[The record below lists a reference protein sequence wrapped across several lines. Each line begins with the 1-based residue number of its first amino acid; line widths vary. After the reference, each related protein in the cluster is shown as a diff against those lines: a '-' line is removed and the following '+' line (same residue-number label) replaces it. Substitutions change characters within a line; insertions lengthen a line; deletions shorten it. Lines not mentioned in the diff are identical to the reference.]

1 MNTRSRLLF
10 GLVAVLML
18 AAWVTPTDPS
28 DVKSDVPALFAFHDV
43 IYPLWHNAWPNKD
56 LALMKELSPQIRAHL
71 TELEKA
77 KLPGIL
83 RDKQAK
89 WDAGVQAMAA
99 AVAKYEQAV
108 AGGELQPCLDA
119 AEELHARY
127 EGLVRMVRPVMK
139 ELDAYHQVLYQVYHY
154 QWPAKDLAALR
165 ASGAELAKAC
175 EVLQTA
181 AVPKRFE
188 AKTEAL
194 KEAFQVLGAATAE
207 LNQALAGEDWK
218 VIDTALETMHTRYPD
233 VETVCEE

>member
-1 MNTRSRLLF
+1 MNMRFRLLF
-10 GLVAVLML
+10 SLAALLML
-18 AAWVTPTDPS
+18 AAWAAPTDPS

-56 LALMKELSPQIRAHL
+56 LALMKELVPQVKEHMA
-71 TELEKA
+71 ELEKA
-77 KLPGIL
+77 RLPGIL

-89 WDAGVQAMAA
+89 WDEGVQAMAA

-108 AGGELQPCLDA
+108 AGGELQPSLDA

-127 EGLVRMVRPVMK
+127 EGMVRMVRPVMK

-154 QWPAKDLAALR
+154 QWPAKDLTALR
-165 ASGAELAKAC
+165 AAGAELAKAC
-175 EVLQTA
+175 EVIQTA

-188 AKTEAL
+188 AKTDAL
-194 KEAFQVLGAATAE
+194 KAAFAALGAATVE

-218 VIDTALETMHTRYPD
+218 VIDTAIGTVHTRYQD
-233 VETVCEE
+233 VEKVFEK

>member
-1 MNTRSRLLF
+1 MNMRSRLLI
-10 GLVAVLML
+10 GLAATLLL
-18 AAWVTPTDPS
+18 AAWALPTDPA

-56 LALMKELSPQIRAHL
+56 LALMKELSPQIRAHM

-89 WDAGVQAMAA
+89 WDEGVRAMAVS
-99 AVAKYEQAV
+99 VAKYEQAI

-154 QWPAKDLAALR
+154 QWPAKDLTALR

-175 EVLQTA
+175 ETLQAA

-194 KEAFQVLGAATAE
+194 KTAFATLCGATAE

-218 VIDTALETMHTRYPD
+218 VIDTALETMHTRYQD
-233 VETVCEE
+233 VEKVFEK